1 MIVQP
6 MNTANKTGK
15 FAEAGPLNWWL
26 RIDMHVTPPQ
36 EDGKPKSLA
45 KIEINTHLDMIT
57 FLYIWEL
64 SHRYWVTAVEG
75 ILNSG

>member
-1 MIVQP
+1 
-6 MNTANKTGK
+6 
-15 FAEAGPLNWWL
+15 
-26 RIDMHVTPPQ
+26 MHVTPPQ